1 MSRVLEGILYNPT
14 HEWVKVEGDVAAIG
28 ITEFAAHQLGTVVF
42 VDLPAVGTRLA
53 QNREFGAVESVK
65 AASDLFSPL
74 SGTVVETN
82 EDLVGDPE
90 GVNRDAFGSW
100 MIRIKIADPS
110 ELKNLLSPD
119 QYRAVSK

>member
-1 MSRVLEGILYNPT
+1 MSKVLEGILYNPT
-14 HEWVKVEGDVAAIG
+14 HEWVKVEGDSALVG

-42 VDLPAVGTRLA
+42 VDLPAVGAKVA
-53 QNREFGAVESVK
+53 QNKEFGAVESVK

-74 SGTVVETN
+74 SGTVLEVN

-100 MIRIKIADPS
+100 MIRVKVANPA
-110 ELKNLLSPD
+110 ELKTLLTPE

>member
-14 HEWVKVEGDVAAIG
+14 HEWVKVDGDTAVIG

-42 VDLPAVGTRLA
+42 VDLPAAGTRLA
-53 QNREFGAVESVK
+53 QNKEFGAVESVK
-65 AASDLFSPL
+65 AASDLISPL
-74 SGTVVETN
+74 SGTVVEVN

-90 GVNRDAFGSW
+90 GVNRDAFESW
-100 MIRIKIADPS
+100 MIRIKIADPA